1 MHSALGKDIRSQTRV
16 VAAGA
21 FAALVSGDTGVQ
33 KTTGTVLLNSLPARP
48 SSVSF
53 DVPVEISIPAGQS
66 VSYVGFVERSPDG
79 VTWTEIEGPRSVGSW
94 SNPAGAAGALAVT
107 DAVRIGADVVQAS
120 CDRVR
125 AKVTL
130 TFPATAI
137 PTVRG
142 LSVLLGGLD
151 VRAAV
156 PRSQRSVT

>member
-1 MHSALGKDIRSQTRV
+1 MQSALGKDIRAMTRV
-16 VAAGA
+16 VTAGA

-33 KTTGTVLLNSLPARP
+33 KTTGVVLLNGLPSRP
-48 SSVSF
+48 NSVSF
-53 DVPVEISIPAGQS
+53 DIPVDISIPAGQA
-66 VSYVGFVERSPDG
+66 VSYEGFVERSADG
-79 VTWTEIEGPRSVGSW
+79 VTWVEIEGPRSTGSW

-107 DAVRIGADVVQAS
+107 DAVRVGADVVQDG

-137 PTVRG
+137 PTARG

-151 VRAAV
+151 VLGAI
-156 PRSQRSVT
+156 PRSSRSVV

>member
-1 MHSALGKDIRSQTRV
+1 MQSALGKDVRSQTRV
-16 VAAGA
+16 VTAGA
-21 FAALVSGDTGVQ
+21 FAALIAGDTGVQ
-33 KTTGTVLLNSLPARP
+33 KTTGVVLLNSQPVRA

-53 DVPVEISIPAGQS
+53 DIPVDISIPAGQS
-66 VSYVGFVERSPDG
+66 ASYEGFVERSADG
-79 VTWTEIEGPRSVGSW
+79 VTWVEVEGPRSKGSW
-94 SNPAGAAGALAVT
+94 ANPAGAAGALSVS
-107 DAVRIGADVVQAS
+107 DAIRVGADVIQAG

-125 AKVTL
+125 AKVTT

-151 VRAAV
+151 VRGAV